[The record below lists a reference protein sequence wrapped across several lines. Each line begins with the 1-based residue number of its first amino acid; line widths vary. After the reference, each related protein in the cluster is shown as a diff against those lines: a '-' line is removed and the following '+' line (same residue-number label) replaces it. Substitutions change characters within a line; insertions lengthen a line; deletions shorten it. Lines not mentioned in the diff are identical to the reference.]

1 MHCGLRLIKICDV
14 TNGDQSR
21 ARPGVTSQP
30 QSRGNINPGVFLQS
44 GSGYTVTDA
53 ERCLSHA
60 HSHNI
65 NLLIIEDTVVE
76 EQRKDK
82 YKKDQYRRVFTRTK
96 KIMRIR

>member
-1 MHCGLRLIKICDV
+1 MGISHEPG
-14 TNGDQSR
+14 S
-21 ARPGVTSQP
+21 GVTSQP
-30 QSRGNINPGVFLQS
+30 QSRGYINPGIFLQS

-65 NLLIIEDTVVE
+65 NLLIIEGDFSSFIIEELLFVKEMNTHTFVE

-82 YKKDQYRRVFTRTK
+82 YKTDQS
-96 KIMRIR
+96 I